1 MSDKAW
7 EDLTDL
13 IDQKF
18 SVDKIESGEFPLDDE
33 PKLKKSVQTIYFEK
47 NNIKFKI
54 TREVSPRVV
63 DKKTFYSGQGVANH
77 AKYVY
82 DPSET
87 SGKVYFFKQLPDG
100 NFNEISPEELM
111 SDS

>member
-7 EDLTDL
+7 EDLIDL
-13 IDQKF
+13 IDSQYTI
-18 SVDKIESGEFPLDDE
+18 DKTERDERPLEDD
-33 PKLKKSVQTIYFEK
+33 PKLKKIVESIYFEK
-47 NNIKFKI
+47 DNVKFKI
-54 TREVSPRVV
+54 ERTVGPRVI

-87 SGKVYFFKQLPDG
+87 SSKVLFFKQLADG
-100 NFNEISPEELM
+100 NFNEIPPEDLM
-111 SDS
+111 ATS